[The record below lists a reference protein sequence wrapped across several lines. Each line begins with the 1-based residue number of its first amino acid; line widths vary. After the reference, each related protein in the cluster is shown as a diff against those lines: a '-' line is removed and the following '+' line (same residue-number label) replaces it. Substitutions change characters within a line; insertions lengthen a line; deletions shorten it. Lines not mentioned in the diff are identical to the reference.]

1 MRRLDQAAE
10 HSAHPSSKTCGALLT
25 LTARVTLASAARI
38 SLAATPDTF
47 SSLLRFWHVDS
58 DPELSPQI
66 LKANQS
72 DTAIDTLKGNIA
84 NLPKQNPKRFAA
96 EGTTKIPFT
105 PRFLHQFTKM
115 PSAFTSTLGDTP
127 LIFIFADAENIAGRG
142 TFSFSPDISAK
153 EPETLCF
160 NTCSLILRSSSAILF
175 GAAAQ
180 DSVLET
186 QAEEDDKESTSSE
199 SASGGK
205 QE

>member
-1 MRRLDQAAE
+1 
-10 HSAHPSSKTCGALLT
+10 
-25 LTARVTLASAARI
+25 VTLASVARI

-58 DPELSPQI
+58 DPNLSLKN

-84 NLPKQNPKRFAA
+84 NLSKQNPKRFAA

-105 PRFLHQFTKM
+105 PSFLHQFMKM
-115 PSAFTSTLGDTP
+115 PSAFASMLGNTP
-127 LIFIFADAENIAGRG
+127 LTFIFADAENIAGPG
-142 TFSFSPDISAK
+142 TFSFMSDISVK

-175 GAAAQ
+175 GAAA
-180 DSVLET
+180 
-186 QAEEDDKESTSSE
+186 
-199 SASGGK
+199 
-205 QE
+205 